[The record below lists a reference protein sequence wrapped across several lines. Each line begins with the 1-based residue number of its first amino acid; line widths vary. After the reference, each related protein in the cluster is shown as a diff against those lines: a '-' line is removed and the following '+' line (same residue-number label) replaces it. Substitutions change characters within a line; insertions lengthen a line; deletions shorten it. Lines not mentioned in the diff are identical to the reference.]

1 MYTSA
6 YPCHHQDAH
15 HSLLLL
21 YILHCLGSGMS
32 CPSGSNSDCRNV
44 FPFISF
50 VVAITN
56 STSAE
61 RKRVQLLLP
70 EQNFDQVIG
79 HISQSHTNTGG
90 YALHMQ

>member
-1 MYTSA
+1 
-6 YPCHHQDAH
+6 
-15 HSLLLL
+15 
-21 YILHCLGSGMS
+21 MS

-61 RKRVQLLLP
+61 KGGKEYNCYYLNKMLIKLLATFLNPIPVLGVCTCNDLLP
-70 EQNFDQVIG
+70 
-79 HISQSHTNTGG
+79 NTTVCGSDNPI
-90 YALHMQ
+90 